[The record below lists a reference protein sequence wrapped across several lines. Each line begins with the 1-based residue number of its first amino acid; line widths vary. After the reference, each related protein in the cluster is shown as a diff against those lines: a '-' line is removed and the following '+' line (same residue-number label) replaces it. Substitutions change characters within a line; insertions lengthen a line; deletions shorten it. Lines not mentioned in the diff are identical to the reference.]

1 MHKDFAEWYRAAGIP
16 PNGDI
21 LPKRWE
27 AIEKYEA
34 GRDEIVSLAR
44 LFYRLGRPGEV
55 FENAFRTAFQT
66 ADPAFQMRD
75 NDQELLVLAGA
86 ELIDIVE
93 RGTVE
98 LADLAAL
105 SVVCAAAQN
114 LRGAA
119 VVPDIPEIAARYLG
133 KRAVERAQKG
143 QGDSDSAVGSRKALF
158 DGLTAAGAPL
168 NALPAE
174 LERVQRELAV
184 VSEESNMLW
193 WLFSEYSHDLKQPW
207 AKSTVPAVALVA
219 GKELA
224 ELTRV
229 LPGPIA
235 ATAFLDRVIRF
246 AKAKPPSTILV
257 VEAINDA
264 TVDWRRS
271 YAERSCP
278 AELENLVPISHGVKI
293 SLTAPAD
300 DAWFI
305 AFKTGTGISADSKL
319 VPHLLAYQVF
329 LEGLLCRSWRMVK

>member
-1 MHKDFAEWYRAAGIP
+1 MHKGFAEWYRAAGIP

-21 LPKRWE
+21 LPKRWA

-44 LFYRLGRPGEV
+44 LFYRLGKPSEE
-55 FENAFRTAFQT
+55 FEHAFRTAFQT

-86 ELIDIVE
+86 ELINIIDRSSI
-93 RGTVE
+93 E

-105 SVVCAAAQN
+105 SLVCAAAQN

-119 VVPDIPEIAARYLG
+119 AIPDIPEIAARYLG
-133 KRAVERAQKG
+133 KRAIERARKG
-143 QGDSDSAVGSRKALF
+143 QGDSDSASSSRKTLF

-168 NALPAE
+168 NGLPAE
-174 LERVQRELAV
+174 LERLQRELAV

-193 WLFSEYSHDLKQPW
+193 WLFSEYSHDLEQPW
-207 AKSTVPAVALVA
+207 ARSTVPAAALVA

-229 LPGPIA
+229 LPGPVA

-246 AKAKPPSTILV
+246 AKAKPPITILV
-257 VEAINDA
+257 VEAINDV
-264 TVDWRRS
+264 TVEWRRA
-271 YAERSCP
+271 YAERNCP
-278 AELENLVPISHGVKI
+278 VELQDLVPISHGVKI
-293 SLTAPAD
+293 SLTAPED

-305 AFKTGTGISADSKL
+305 AFKTGTGISADSKV
-319 VPHLLAYQVF
+319 VPHILAYQMF

>member
-1 MHKDFAEWYRAAGIP
+1 MHKDFAEWYRAAGVP

-34 GRDEIVSLAR
+34 SRDGIVSLVR
-44 LFYRLGRPGEV
+44 LFYRLGKPSEE

-86 ELIDIVE
+86 KLIDVIE
-93 RGTVE
+93 RSPVE
-98 LADLAAL
+98 LTDLAAL
-105 SVVCAAAQN
+105 SLVCAAAQN
-114 LRGAA
+114 LRGSAA
-119 VVPDIPEIAARYLG
+119 VPDIPENAARYLS
-133 KRAVERAQKG
+133 KRTIERAREG
-143 QGDSDSAVGSRKALF
+143 QGDSDSASSERKTLF
-158 DGLTAAGAPL
+158 DGLTAAGAPI
-168 NALPAE
+168 NGLPAE
-174 LERVQRELAV
+174 LERLQRELAV

-193 WLFSEYSHDLKQPW
+193 WLFSEHSHDLKQPW
-207 AKSTVPAVALVA
+207 AKSTVPAVALIA

-229 LPGPIA
+229 LPGPLA
-235 ATAFLDRVIRF
+235 ATAFLDRVLRF
-246 AKAKPPSTILV
+246 AKAKPPNTILV
-257 VEAINDA
+257 VEAIND
-264 TVDWRRS
+264 VSVEWRRI
-271 YAERSCP
+271 YAERNCP
-278 AELENLVPISHGVKI
+278 AELEDLAPISHGVKI
-293 SLTAPAD
+293 SLTAPEN

>member
-1 MHKDFAEWYRAAGIP
+1 MHKDFAEWYRGAGIP

-21 LPKRWE
+21 LPKRWQ

-34 GRDEIVSLAR
+34 GRDEIVSLVR
-44 LFYRLGRPGEV
+44 LFYRLGKPSEE

-66 ADPAFQMRD
+66 TDPAFQMRD

-86 ELIDIVE
+86 ELIDIIE
-93 RGTVE
+93 RGPVE

-105 SVVCAAAQN
+105 SLVCAAAQN

-119 VVPDIPEIAARYLG
+119 AVPDIPEFAARYLS
-133 KRAVERAQKG
+133 KRAIERAHEG
-143 QGDSDSAVGSRKALF
+143 QGDNDSASSSRKALL
-158 DGLTAAGAPL
+158 DGLTSAPPPI
-168 NALPAE
+168 NGLPAE
-174 LERVQRELAV
+174 LERLQRELAV

-207 AKSTVPAVALVA
+207 AKSTVPAAALVA

-235 ATAFLDRVIRF
+235 AAAFLDRIIRF

-257 VEAINDA
+257 VEAINDV
-264 TVDWRRS
+264 TIEWRRT
-271 YAERSCP
+271 YAERNCL
-278 AELENLVPISHGVKI
+278 AELEDLVPISHGVKI
-293 SLTAPAD
+293 SLTAPED

-305 AFKTGTGISADSKL
+305 AFKTGTGISSDSKL
-319 VPHLLAYQVF
+319 APHFLAYQMF
-329 LEGLLCRSWRMVK
+329 LEGLLCRSWRMVR